1 MTIRTFPE
9 HVEVLYHGGEELLL
23 SYDDYA
29 IMFLPLSLNIQEGMV
44 WATELDTWVTIKEY
58 LLNEL
63 QTKKELRAYA
73 LADALDSGIL
83 DWHAKC

>member
-1 MTIRTFPE
+1 
-9 HVEVLYHGGEELLL
+9 
-23 SYDDYA
+23 
-29 IMFLPLSLNIQEGMV
+29 MV